1 VEIRRKARLW
11 LRSFSPKER
20 DLSWGEGMRVGR
32 LFLQLTLF
40 YLVVTGV
47 VLALTALIPG
57 FDAYLPIGGAEGLLA
72 GNSDDPFEAIQIGA
86 TKVGNLAQ
94 SILWLFIAVMGSLL
108 TVLPATWTYMACR
121 DQENYDQSLVET
133 MIVLPILVTSI
144 VILVHDSLALAFSL
158 AGIVGAVR
166 FRNSLKS
173 SGDALFVL
181 LGIGIGLSA
190 GVGAL
195 EVALV
200 MSLIFNYVFL
210 ALWALDYGWMEGAR
224 RYLRDKHPENH
235 PKPAPGQKPEG
246 DG

>member
-1 VEIRRKARLW
+1 
-11 LRSFSPKER
+11 
-20 DLSWGEGMRVGR
+20 MRIGR

-40 YLVVTGV
+40 YVLVTGLV
-47 VLALTALIPG
+47 FGLTELVPG
-57 FDAYLPIGGAEGLLA
+57 FEGYLPIGGAEGLLA
-72 GNSDDPFEAIQIGA
+72 GGDSDPFETIAIGA
-86 TKVGNLAQ
+86 TRVGNLGE
-94 SILWLFIAVMGSLL
+94 SVIYLFVTVLGSLV
-108 TVLPATWTYMACR
+108 TILPATWTYMACR

-144 VILVHDSLALAFSL
+144 VILVHNSLALAFSL

-181 LGIGIGLSA
+181 LAIGIGLSS

-200 MSLIFNYVFL
+200 MSVIFNYVFL

-224 RYLRDKHPENH
+224 RYLRDKNARQQAAPEPPAPSAPAATP
-235 PKPAPGQKPEG
+235 PKPRRSRAKAPE
-246 DG
+246 

>member
-1 VEIRRKARLW
+1 
-11 LRSFSPKER
+11 
-20 DLSWGEGMRVGR
+20 MRIGR
-32 LFLQLTLF
+32 LSLQLTLF
-40 YLVVTGV
+40 YAVVTGV

-57 FDAYLPIGGAEGLLA
+57 FDSFLPIGGAEGLLA
-72 GNSDDPFEAIQIGA
+72 GSSEDPFETIEIGA
-86 TKVGNLAQ
+86 TKVGNLGE
-94 SILWLFIAVMGSLL
+94 SILWLFLAVLGSLL

-133 MIVLPILVTSI
+133 VIVLPILVTSI
-144 VILVHDSLALAFSL
+144 VILVHNSLALAFSL

-181 LGIGIGLSA
+181 LAIGIGLSS

-200 MSLIFNYVFL
+200 MSVIFNYVFL

-224 RYLRDKHPENH
+224 RYLRDKNPA
-235 PKPAPGQKPEG
+235 KPAPAAAPAPEPKVEG